1 MPDPQ
6 FSGDFVNNE
15 WVFPAVEPQDLFLLS
30 TGIQNPNIDLSPLGM
45 MCFETRSNIIWPSN
59 DFTSSR
65 WTKANSS
72 VVANAALAPDG
83 TMTATRLSDNG
94 ASGYHGVYMGCSVS
108 AGRHYCAKIYA
119 KAGTR
124 SKGRI
129 WYVNGIGVNGGW
141 ADFDLAAETIVKSG
155 SQMMYCGMEPV
166 GDGWFLITLIGYCGS
181 VSTGYFQL
189 DVANAAGANTY
200 VGDGNGNLYIWQ
212 ADLQRGC
219 TIGPFLPTTTGI
231 ATRPADSYVRTL
243 PAVTAMTKVIKART
257 AKTIPP
263 NGEAQVLW
271 HVDNLSEANDLEA
284 WRDWNGHIIAEIHQA
299 NNSIRRH
306 DLGFVAND
314 TDFKIAI
321 SASAATGL
329 IASMNGQPAI
339 SGSALPWPTGMIS
352 EKLGTNAWMM
362 NPPYPYPTRYWG
374 STIEFEATYSEA
386 LSGPELEILS
396 AL

>member
-1 MPDPQ
+1 MPEPV

-15 WVFPAVEPQDLFLLS
+15 WVFPEVDLQDLFLLS
-30 TGIQNPNIDLSPLGM
+30 TGIQNPNINTSPDGM
-45 MCFETRSNIIWPSN
+45 LCYETRSNIIWPSN

-72 VVANAALAPDG
+72 VAANAALAPDG

-94 ASGYHGVYMGCSVS
+94 SSGYHGVYMPLSVTT
-108 AGRHYCAKIYA
+108 GRMYVARVKV

-141 ADFDLAAETIVKSG
+141 ADFDLSAGTITKSA
-155 SQMMYCGMEPV
+155 MMAYCLMEEI
-166 GDGWFLITLIGYCGS
+166 GDGWFDIILIGACGS
-181 VSTGYFQL
+181 ASTGYFQL

-200 VGDGNGNLYIWQ
+200 VGDGTGNLYIWQ
-212 ADLQRGC
+212 ADLQRGS

-231 ATRPADSYVRTL
+231 ATRPADSYVRSM

-257 AKTIPP
+257 ARTLPP
-263 NGEAQVLW
+263 GVEAQVLW
-271 HVDNLSEANDLEA
+271 HVDNNSETNDLEA
-284 WRDWNGHIIAEIHQA
+284 WRDWNGHIIAEIHQGDVSRA
-299 NNSIRRH
+299 KI
-306 DLGFVAND
+306 DLGFVPND

-329 IASMNGQPAI
+329 IASMNGEPAI
-339 SGSALPWPTGMIS
+339 TLPALPWPTGMIS

-362 NPPYPYPTRYWG
+362 NPPSGNLTRYWG
-374 STIEFEATYSEA
+374 STIAFEETYAEA
-386 LSGPELEILS
+386 LTGPELEVLS